1 LRELEELAAEE
12 ERKLREEEE
21 KAAEKERILRLEA
34 ENVWLAE
41 MEKRQ
46 IDEALMEHEK
56 RLFDSA
62 NAAAESEFF
71 RQSILAQDLERDRI
85 AREKGRCYVLSC
97 VVGGCIW
104 TGGEFSFVC
113 VCRCVCL

>member
-1 LRELEELAAEE
+1 MEELAAEE

-21 KAAEKERILRLEA
+21 KEAEKERLLRLEA
-34 ENVWLAE
+34 ESVFAIE
-41 MEKRQ
+41 MEIRARE
-46 IDEALMEHEK
+46 EALMEHEK

-85 AREKGRCYVLSC
+85 AREKG
-97 VVGGCIW
+97 
-104 TGGEFSFVC
+104 
-113 VCRCVCL
+113 